1 MTIPRLAHHYA
12 TISSD
17 GEHIVTTS
25 LLDREREAHINL
37 LLVCN
42 ITILKNESANSH
54 NNGKAPM
61 IISTDIHSTNNGS
74 PHSVQP
80 FLSQFRKQVKIQVVD
95 R

>member
-1 MTIPRLAHHYA
+1 MTIPHLAQHYA

-17 GEHIVTTS
+17 GQHIATTS

-61 IISTDIHSTNNGS
+61 IISTDIHSTNGS

-80 FLSQFRKQVKIQVVD
+80 FLSRFRKQVKIQVVD

>member
-1 MTIPRLAHHYA
+1 MTIPRLAQHYA

-17 GEHIVTTS
+17 GQHITTTS
-25 LLDREREAHINL
+25 LLDRETEAQINL

-54 NNGKAPM
+54 NNGKTPM
-61 IISTDIHSTNNGS
+61 MISTDIHSTNGS
-74 PHSVQP
+74 PYSVQQL
-80 FLSQFRKQVKIQVVD
+80 LSRFRKQVKIQVVD